1 MHSAVNAWMSKIR
14 RERKERKGATHITHD
29 IGPGNSVYIRFDI
42 LFNECAECSCSKKK
56 NYKMH
61 GFLDRSKKRT
71 IMEIREFSRRNV
83 FILVS
88 VGSNF

>member
-1 MHSAVNAWMSKIR
+1 MQLF
-14 RERKERKGATHITHD
+14 KE
-29 IGPGNSVYIRFDI
+29 
-42 LFNECAECSCSKKK
+42 K

-61 GFLDRSKKRT
+61 GFLNRSEKHT
-71 IMEIREFSRRNV
+71 IMEIREFSQRNV